1 MVVVIFT
8 AGNEILRMSK
18 RQVFIHIFMGCGTSW
33 NQNGL
38 RNRRLFGKDNR
49 TKAQDLQQE
58 WKELDRFFWGEG
70 HSFFERFGKIS
81 HKATCYYGNSC
92 FCLFVNQ
99 CYVTRNGL
107 SFLSLWPSDLDNPWM
122 IIPDSESQLPIV
134 RSKLVLF
141 ILGSICWN
149 HMYSL
154 QILGV
159 NPFKIMSL
167 YLSCV
172 FLVLLLFFGGI
183 PTNGFLG
190 YPPPKLE
197 PLAAILQVFQREV
210 RKWPRF
216 PRRRSFRFRRRCR
229 RG

>member
-58 WKELDRFFWGEG
+58 WKELDRFFGGEG

-99 CYVTRNGL
+99 CYVTRKGL
-107 SFLSLWPSDLDNPWM
+107 SFLSSWPSDLDTPWM

-134 RSKLVLF
+134 AVF
-141 ILGSICWN
+141 ILGSIHWN
-149 HMYSL
+149 HIYSL

-159 NPFKIMSL
+159 KLFKIILL
-167 YLSCV
+167 YLIKLC
-172 FLVLLLFFGGI
+172 FFGASPFFWGSQ
-183 PTNGFLG
+183 PTVNGFLG
-190 YPPPKLE
+190 
-197 PLAAILQVFQREV
+197 
-210 RKWPRF
+210 
-216 PRRRSFRFRRRCR
+216 
-229 RG
+229 